1 MCERP
6 SQSRNTWEKQDRET
20 EKDRQ
25 RKQKSDLWWPGPV
38 KGLGIW
44 DDVVACEG
52 SLKAGWGRAQI
63 QHKCLCPR
71 QCHQFDCCG
80 LVTGKREGDFRFPSF
95 SRLVIWVH
103 SHFHMGFRTIS
114 PFLGKNSQ
122 LKFFLFHFFKCVCAF
137 FHVYG
142 YTCMW
147 KLDINVRNHPLFHLV
162 LWEQNSS
169 TKPKTCQYV
178 WSC

>member
-1 MCERP
+1 MRETGQR
-6 SQSRNTWEKQDRET
+6 DRERQT
-20 EKDRQ
+20 EKTRE
-25 RKQKSDLWWPGPV
+25 RSVMAGTC

-63 QHKCLCPR
+63 QHKCLCPH

-95 SRLVIWVH
+95 SRLAIWVH

-122 LKFFLFHFFKCVCAF
+122 LKFFLFHFFKCVCILSCIWI
-137 FHVYG
+137 HVY
-142 YTCMW
+142 
-147 KLDINVRNHPLFHLV
+147 V
-162 LWEQNSS
+162 EA
-169 TKPKTCQYV
+169 
-178 WSC
+178 